1 MEKKNVT
8 PTVKQLLCA
17 SAEKYGE
24 ETFIKFVR
32 NDAVE
37 ERSYVRVKTDSEA
50 VCRWL
55 RSISKDRMHVAVVG
69 KTNYEYITC
78 ITGVLLSGNVV
89 VPFAPDISAK
99 EATELFDRAD
109 IDMVLY
115 DSAFEQNSD
124 EVRANCPKIK
134 HAVDLADEHFFADI
148 YEKYSGAVNSPP
160 FPTMIPDPEKRG
172 KWS

>member
-99 EATELFDRAD
+99 EAA
-109 IDMVLY
+109 
-115 DSAFEQNSD
+115 
-124 EVRANCPKIK
+124 
-134 HAVDLADEHFFADI
+134 
-148 YEKYSGAVNSPP
+148 
-160 FPTMIPDPEKRG
+160 
-172 KWS
+172 

>member
-1 MEKKNVT
+1 MKRKMPT
-8 PTVKQLLCA
+8 PDREAAA
-17 SAEKYGE
+17 SLRQKKYGE

-37 ERSYVRVKTDSEA
+37 ERSYVRVKTDSGA

-115 DSAFEQNSD
+115 DSAFEQNID
-124 EVRANCPKIK
+124 EVQRQ
-134 HAVDLADEHFFADI
+134 L
-148 YEKYSGAVNSPP
+148 
-160 FPTMIPDPEKRG
+160 PE
-172 KWS
+172 